1 MATDMDR
8 VVVGQK
14 IKSLRPMNQQELE
27 AEGWTERGVP
37 IFVIEL
43 ENGLK
48 FYPSRDTEG
57 NGGGALFGMF
67 EGKAFG
73 FGGQ

>member
-1 MATDMDR
+1 MQTDMDKD
-8 VVVGQK
+8 VVGHK
-14 IKSLRPMNQQELE
+14 VKSLRPMTKQELE
-27 AEGWTERGVP
+27 IEGWTERGVK